1 MIMIGEERDAFNQ
14 ASSGMVSMSRLRA
27 YYIIVDV
34 GMWISTTLSV
44 GEELNEVRAQGLLI
58 TDWEAIKNIII
69 DTYKNSDQHQ
79 SLGFA

>member
-1 MIMIGEERDAFNQ
+1 M
-14 ASSGMVSMSRLRA
+14 
-27 YYIIVDV
+27 DV

-58 TDWEAIKNIII
+58 TDWEAIKNIMI
-69 DTYKNSDQHQ
+69 DTYNNSDQHQ